1 MREIREKKESKLLSS
16 RRFFYEI
23 KPSNIVSCCMLY
35 PEQSRF

>member
-23 KPSNIVSCCMLY
+23 KPSNMSCCMLY